1 VRCRTRCA
9 ARADFTR
16 PAGCGAEALDSALP
30 SVIQH
35 AEVPALKAALRE
47 LQEVLTEH
55 GHEGSRV
62 ADVREL
68 LSEATRRLLPK
79 ASDEPEAA
87 HPR

>member
-1 VRCRTRCA
+1 M
-9 ARADFTR
+9 
-16 PAGCGAEALDSALP
+16 
-30 SVIQH
+30 
-35 AEVPALKAALRE
+35 ALRE

-55 GHEGSRV
+55 CHKGSRV